1 MSEQETN
8 NSAATE
14 NSNDVGGQ
22 QGGQTKVQEPPAN
35 PSLEAKPNEG
45 GQPNS
50 ESTLLGGAKSE
61 KEEAPKEGEE
71 KPEDKKKEGEEPK
84 GAPESYED
92 FTAPEGME
100 FDSGVIEAFKG
111 VAKDLNLSQETAQD
125 FLNKMAPVIADRQ
138 VERIKAISTEWAEK
152 SKTDKEIGGDNF
164 KRSMADIARLRDRFA
179 VNEDGKID
187 PDIEEFMNTPIG
199 NHPGCLKLLA
209 RAGRAFGEGD
219 FPRGGGAGK
228 TEMTADDIYS

>member
-8 NSAATE
+8 ISAATE
-14 NSNDVGGQ
+14 NTNDVGGQ
-22 QGGQTKVQEPPAN
+22 QGGQTSVQEPPAN
-35 PSLEAKPNEG
+35 PSPEVKPNEG
-45 GQPNS
+45 GQPNG
-50 ESTLLGGAKSE
+50 ESTLLGGAKTGE
-61 KEEAPKEGEE
+61 EEASKEVEE
-71 KPEDKKKEGEEPK
+71 KPDEKKEGEEPK

-125 FLNKMAPVIADRQ
+125 FLNKMAPVIAERQ
-138 VERIKAISTEWAEK
+138 VERIKAVSNEWAEK
-152 SKTDKEIGGDNF
+152 SRADKEIGGDNF

>member
-8 NSAATE
+8 ISAATE
-14 NSNDVGGQ
+14 NPNDVGGQ
-22 QGGQTKVQEPPAN
+22 QGGQTTVQEPPAN
-35 PSLEAKPNEG
+35 PSPEDKPNEG
-45 GQPNS
+45 GQPNG
-50 ESTLLGGAKSE
+50 EATLLGGAKTE

-71 KPEDKKKEGEEPK
+71 KPEEKKKGEEPK
-84 GAPESYED
+84 GAPETYED

-111 VAKDLNLSQETAQD
+111 VAKEFDLSQEKAQD

-152 SKTDKEIGGDNF
+152 SRTDKEIGGDNF

>member
-8 NSAATE
+8 NSATTE

-22 QGGQTKVQEPPAN
+22 QGGQTTVQEPPAN
-35 PSLEAKPNEG
+35 PSPESKPNEG
-45 GQPNS
+45 GES
-50 ESTLLGGAKSE
+50 SGESTLLGGAKTGE
-61 KEEAPKEGEE
+61 EEASKEGEE
-71 KPEDKKKEGEEPK
+71 KPEEKKEGEEPK

-125 FLNKMAPVIADRQ
+125 FLNKMAPVIAERQ
-138 VERIKAISTEWAEK
+138 VERIKAVSNEWAEK
-152 SKTDKEIGGDNF
+152 SRSDKEIGGDNF

-187 PDIEEFMNTPIG
+187 PDIEDFMNTPIG

-209 RAGRAFGEGD
+209 RAGRAFGEGG
-219 FPRGGGAGK
+219 FPRGAEARS